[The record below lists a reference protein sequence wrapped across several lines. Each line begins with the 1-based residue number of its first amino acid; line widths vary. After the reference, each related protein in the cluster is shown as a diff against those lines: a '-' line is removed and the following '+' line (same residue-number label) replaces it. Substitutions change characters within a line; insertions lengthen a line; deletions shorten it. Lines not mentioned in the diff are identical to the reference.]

1 MTDTSAAMPGRGRR
15 KGPAPIVP
23 VSSVASRTLMLL
35 VTIMTFLSCVTVGSV
50 VLIQKSAIGWSADV
64 GREVTIEIRPI
75 TGEVMDSNVRTAIS
89 LAESVPGVGRAHALG
104 EDEVQGLLAPWL
116 GKGLDLTNLKLPQL
130 IVVEIAE
137 PRELDVG
144 MLSKAISAVPGASL
158 ETHAAW
164 REQLNVMTGTIV
176 VSGLLVLAL
185 ILIAT
190 ILAVVFA
197 TRGTM
202 ASSREIVDVLHF
214 IGASNRFIANE
225 FQQRFLTIGM
235 TGGAIG
241 GFVALI
247 FFLIASL
254 VVSRVLPNESS
265 AQLGA
270 LFGRF
275 ALGFD
280 GIAAILIIVPVVGGL
295 TALTSRLTVRRRMWK
310 PVWRFCGA
318 KLIELAGNCPPKSWS
333 SLPARCN
340 PTFVNWKAL

>member
-1 MTDTSAAMPGRGRR
+1 MTETVQAPPQKERR
-15 KGPAPIVP
+15 QGTAPIVP
-23 VSSVASRTLMLL
+23 VTSVASRTLMLL

-64 GREVTIEIRPI
+64 GREVTIEIRPMA
-75 TGEVMDSNVRTAIS
+75 GEVIESNVRTAIS
-89 LAESVPGVGRAHALG
+89 LAESVPGIGRARVLSQ
-104 EDEVQGLLAPWL
+104 DEVEGLLAPWL
-116 GKGLDLTNLKLPQL
+116 GRGLDLTNLKLPQL
-130 IVVEIAE
+130 VVVEIAE
-137 PRELDVG
+137 PQALDVG
-144 MLSKAISAVPGASL
+144 LLSRTIATVPGASL

-164 REQLNVMTGTIV
+164 RQQLNVMTGTVV

-185 ILIAT
+185 ILLAT

-214 IGASNRFIANE
+214 IGASNQFIASE
-225 FQQRFLTIGM
+225 FQKRFLTIGV

-241 GFVALI
+241 GVAALM
-247 FFLIASL
+247 FFLAASL
-254 VVSRVLPNESS
+254 VVSTVLPSESS

-275 ALGFD
+275 ALGLD

-295 TALTSRLTVRRRMWK
+295 TALTSRLTVRR
-310 PVWRFCGA
+310 F
-318 KLIELAGNCPPKSWS
+318 LEQIS
-333 SLPARCN
+333 S
-340 PTFVNWKAL
+340 